1 MVSKQTNI
9 FLNCYIEF
17 PGGVLAKNQIVR
29 NCGVLVGHWWRSQC
43 EGGYKSQERGLR
55 WS

>member
-1 MVSKQTNI
+1 MVNKQTNI

-17 PGGVLAKNQIVR
+17 PGGVLAKTQI
-29 NCGVLVGHWWRSQC
+29 GTVGYLWDVWWRSQY

-55 WS
+55 WG